1 MRRIFVCCFE
11 EWNRF
16 TTVHAWEHN
25 IVWTSSQQEQRDD
38 AYLDFTQRA
47 NSAMTMNSRKNTPQA
62 ESSHQPQKCFVK
74 AQQQLKLHSTF
85 PYHQIGIS
93 GQKVNDLRKFLIHL
107 LLRFWFKAVELVAWF
122 FSGCHFFCDYHLNC
136 MLCHV
141 LDFLIGEY
149 AGKMKRTL
157 HLRLFSV

>member
-1 MRRIFVCCFE
+1 MKSVYNGSCLRAQYCLD
-11 EWNRF
+11 
-16 TTVHAWEHN
+16 
-25 IVWTSSQQEQRDD
+25 QQQEEQRDD

-122 FSGCHFFCDYHLNC
+122 FFQDA
-136 MLCHV
+136 
-141 LDFLIGEY
+141 I
-149 AGKMKRTL
+149 
-157 HLRLFSV
+157 FSATTI